1 MKHNWKKQYSLQE
14 ISLDKDISEAVRKR
28 TLEKM
33 SEYTQKGNIVMKT
46 KNKKR
51 TAIIC
56 AATAA
61 LLSVSAIGI
70 HAAASSNIWQEI
82 KLWINGEEITASI
95 SQMDDTTF
103 CIIQNVDEIDSY
115 DDIKERMEGL
125 DVVETET
132 SFCTLTDP
140 DTKFYTELDNEN
152 RLLLKADTDDEF
164 AVDVTDAIE
173 RNESYIVTC
182 SFGNGCVK
190 SVTVE
195 GTLDDPVVTVTPCE
209 AEVIEGIEIP
219 SEK

>member
-56 AATAA
+56 AAAAA

-82 KLWINGEEITASI
+82 KFWINGEEMTASI
-95 SQMDDTTF
+95 SQMDDNTF
-103 CIIQNVDEIDSY
+103 CIIQNVDEVDSY
-115 DDIKERMEGL
+115 SYEYIKGEGL
-125 DVVETET
+125 DVVEIET
-132 SFCTLTDP
+132 TFCTLTDP
-140 DTKFYTELDNEN
+140 NTKFYTELDDKN

-164 AVDVTDAIE
+164 AVDVTDAIK

-182 SFGNGCVK
+182 DFGNGCFK

-195 GTLDDPVVTVTPCE
+195 GTLDDPIVTVTPCD
-209 AEVIEGIEIP
+209 AEVMEDIELP
-219 SEK
+219 SE